1 MNKMKN
7 FAKKIG
13 LTAFAVMA
21 LPLAAMAEEPASAD
35 DSLVAIVDFTSVQ
48 SGIVTVAGGL
58 IAIYLGLLAFR
69 FLKGMVS
76 RG

>member
-21 LPLAAMAEEPASAD
+21 LPLAAMAQEATSAD
-35 DSLVAIVDFTSVQ
+35 ATKTMVDSLVAKVDFTSVQ
-48 SGIVTVAGGL
+48 SGIV
-58 IAIYLGLLAFR
+58 
-69 FLKGMVS
+69 
-76 RG
+76 